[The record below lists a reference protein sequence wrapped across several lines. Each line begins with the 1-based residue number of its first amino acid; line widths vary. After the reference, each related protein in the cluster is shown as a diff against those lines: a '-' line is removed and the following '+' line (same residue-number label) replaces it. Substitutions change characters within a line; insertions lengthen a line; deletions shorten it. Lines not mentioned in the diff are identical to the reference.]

1 MNDRTGRS
9 ARIRYIA
16 AGALAALAAGG
27 AIAAVDATAG
37 TTPPPPKPPVQ
48 VTGPAQ
54 SVPPA
59 LQNAVQ
65 QLVNNATITA
75 AQAQTLD
82 SDIKASNVHADVL
95 ASQGFTPTQIAAIGQ
110 LLTSAKLQL
119 AGGANGSGS
128 TPTVQKR
135 HSHPKHHHHA
145 GHRRS

>member
-54 SVPPA
+54 SVPLA

-65 QLVNNATITA
+65 QLVNNGTITA

-95 ASQGFTPTQIAAIGQ
+95 ASQGFTTTQIAAIGQ
-110 LLTSAKLQL
+110 MLTSDKLQL
-119 AGGANGSGS
+119 AGGNGSES